1 MFKKNVKIFAV
12 YVTLKVFISLMYDMQ
27 LQIKKKKIH
36 GSITKEKDP
45 AKNTAKDIEDRIED
59 SKQNEMEMRS
69 LKGLK
74 LK

>member
-36 GSITKEKDP
+36 GSRSSVMIRQF
-45 AKNTAKDIEDRIED
+45 KNRKSMND
-59 SKQNEMEMRS
+59 
-69 LKGLK
+69 
-74 LK
+74 